1 MNSYAC
7 RKCNRIL
14 LDKKCPTCEDSNV
27 SKNWKGLVMIFDSER
42 SLIAKKMKIKNVG
55 NFAIRVR

>member
-7 RKCNRIL
+7 KKCNRIL
-14 LDKKCPTCEDSNV
+14 LDKTCPKCKDSNV

-42 SLIAKKMKIKNVG
+42 SLIAKKMDIENVG
-55 NFAIRVR
+55 SFAIRVR